1 MLLELF
7 AIQFNLHFIIIQYEY
22 FYPGKFNSTNEKG
35 GLQQQQQHQQLSS
48 NSSEKTIGS
57 HDDLFMCD
65 LA

>member
-7 AIQFNLHFIIIQYEY
+7 AIQFNLHFIIQYEY

-35 GLQQQQQHQQLSS
+35 GPKHQQLSS